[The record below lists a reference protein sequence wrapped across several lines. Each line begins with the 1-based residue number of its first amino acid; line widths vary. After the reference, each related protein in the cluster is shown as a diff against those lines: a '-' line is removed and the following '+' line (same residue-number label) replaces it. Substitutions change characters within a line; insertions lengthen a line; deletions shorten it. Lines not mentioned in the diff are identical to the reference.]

1 MARRP
6 STAITAVPAAA
17 ATAATKAQK
26 ADASSEYLR
35 TRANPNPMSQPHRP
49 PIRIATKAN
58 ALAAREGSAES
69 AVRPGIGGIPSNPGV
84 TGSGTSKIVD
94 SSLVRTLVV
103 LPTFN
108 ERENIEEV
116 LQRVRASVPQ
126 AQIVVVDDAS
136 PDGTADAAEATA
148 TALGQIGVICRGGK
162 GGLGSAYRHGF
173 AYGMEAGFEI
183 MVEMDSD
190 LSHDPAA
197 LPALLAAVEQGA
209 DLSIGSRYVPGGAI
223 PDWRWHRRL
232 LSRWGNRYA
241 SVVLGLAVRDATS
254 GYRAYRTEMLQ
265 RIDLASVHAD
275 GYAFQIEMA

>member
-1 MARRP
+1 M
-6 STAITAVPAAA
+6 
-17 ATAATKAQK
+17 
-26 ADASSEYLR
+26 
-35 TRANPNPMSQPHRP
+35 
-49 PIRIATKAN
+49 
-58 ALAAREGSAES
+58 
-69 AVRPGIGGIPSNPGV
+69 
-84 TGSGTSKIVD
+84 
-94 SSLVRTLVV
+94 RTLVV

-116 LQRVRASVPQ
+116 LQRVRASVPE
-126 AQIVVVDDAS
+126 AEVLVVDDAS

-148 TALGQIGVICRGGK
+148 AELGRIGVIRRGGK

-173 AYGMEAGFEI
+173 AHGMEAGFEI

-254 GYRAYRTEMLQ
+254 GYRAYRSEMLQ

-275 GYAFQIEMA
+275 GYAFQIEMAYRVVGEQGRVVEVPISFVDRIRGTSKMSGRIVVEALGLVSWWGLRDRILRRKKR